1 MKLSFDKLLTTT
13 SGTPNEAFAL
23 SRSVGNA
30 PVSLIGGLVVLYAPK
45 TNTEDIVLGPDEDA
59 DFYDLEPG
67 QYYALPGTHLPQMA
81 VDLGAWFIKSTAAS
95 QALRIVYVPISS

>member
-1 MKLSFDKLLTTT
+1 MKISFDKLFT
-13 SGTPNEAFAL
+13 STSATPNEALPL
-23 SRSVGNA
+23 SEDE
-30 PVSLIGGLVVLYAPK
+30 LLGGLVVLYAPK
-45 TNTEDIVLGPDEDA
+45 TNTEDIVVGPDEDA

-81 VDLGAWFIKSTAAS
+81 VDLGAWHMKSAAAS